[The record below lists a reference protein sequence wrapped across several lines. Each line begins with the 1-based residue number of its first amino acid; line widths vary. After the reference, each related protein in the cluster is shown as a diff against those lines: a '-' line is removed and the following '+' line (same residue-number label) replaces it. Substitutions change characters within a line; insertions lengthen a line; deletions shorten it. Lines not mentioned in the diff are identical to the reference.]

1 MMGKTYQLLVFKLD
15 SRLFALHLAVVDGI
29 VRAVRVTLLPE
40 GPETVLG
47 VVNLKGKV
55 VPTFN
60 LRRRFQMPERDIDPG
75 DQLII
80 AHTARRPVACLVV
93 DAVGEIIERGDQ
105 DVIASGEI
113 FPGLDHV
120 EGVAKI
126 EDGIV
131 MIHDLLDPLSFF
143 ARRSS
148 FESGNESTMIET
160 LSQATLSSLRTI
172 SWLRRWDFWHFPPNR
187 TTDLARGIRAA
198 TKNSVSIALRP
209 VLIGSSHLPCLNDRL
224 RFLPVNLQWVRP
236 TFSVRDKHFRALEDQ
251 VLRSL
256 R

>member
-15 SRLFALHLAVVDGI
+15 SRLFALHLAVVDRI
-29 VRAVRVTLLPE
+29 VRAVQVTPLPE

-47 VVNLKGKV
+47 VVNLKGQV

-80 AHTARRPVACLVV
+80 AHTARRPVALIV

-131 MIHDLLDPLSFF
+131 MIHDLD
-143 ARRSS
+143 
-148 FESGNESTMIET
+148 
-160 LSQATLSSLRTI
+160 
-172 SWLRRWDFWHFPPNR
+172 
-187 TTDLARGIRAA
+187 
-198 TKNSVSIALRP
+198 
-209 VLIGSSHLPCLNDRL
+209 
-224 RFLPVNLQWVRP
+224 RFLSLQEEAVLKAAM
-236 TFSVRDKHFRALEDQ
+236 KHHD
-251 VLRSL
+251 
-256 R
+256 